1 MARAAPPARR
11 PAEAALQPRGSS
23 FVSVIYSKIE
33 RSGIPMKKLLIATL
47 IGTISATMSLAAADA
62 AAQTQSTTAQKK
74 VGKAPA
80 PKHRL
85 VKRKSRETTAAAKTD
100 PIPEG
105 SVEWKCSEGLS
116 FDLKGDMKKDQIV
129 TVHWANKNYNLPRE
143 STTTGADRFHDA
155 ASGLDLVVI
164 PSKAMLFSDHD
175 GGRLAD
181 ECQTTAMAQGAP
193 APTQANALKK
203 GD

>member
-1 MARAAPPARR
+1 
-11 PAEAALQPRGSS
+11 
-23 FVSVIYSKIE
+23 
-33 RSGIPMKKLLIATL
+33 MKKLLIATL
-47 IGTISATMSLAAADA
+47 IGTISATMTLAAADA
-62 AAQTQSTTAQKK
+62 SAQTTQSTTAKKK

-100 PIPEG
+100 PVLDG

-155 ASGLDLVVI
+155 ATGLDLVVI
-164 PSKAMLFSDHD
+164 PTKAMLFSDHD
-175 GGRLAD
+175 GSRLAD
-181 ECQTTAMAQGAP
+181 DCETTSMAQGAP

-203 GD
+203 SN